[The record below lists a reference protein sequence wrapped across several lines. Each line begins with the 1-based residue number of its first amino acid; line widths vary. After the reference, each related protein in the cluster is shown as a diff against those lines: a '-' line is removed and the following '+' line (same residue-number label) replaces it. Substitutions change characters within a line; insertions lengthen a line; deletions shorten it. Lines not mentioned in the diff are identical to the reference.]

1 MPLCVD
7 MGRRRSG
14 IYSAHES
21 GDRPEVNITTVL
33 RRAIRR
39 HFDRFFLSKLVRL
52 SNSNSPSAFLIY
64 WIYQRAGVHE
74 ESDHA
79 KMPFSSNDCS
89 MARLSHECIFAT
101 NADHQE

>member
-1 MPLCVD
+1 

-33 RRAIRR
+33 RRAISGILTGSSFPSWSVCPIQIPLL
-39 HFDRFFLSKLVRL
+39 HSLFIEFINVR
-52 SNSNSPSAFLIY
+52 
-64 WIYQRAGVHE
+64 VCTK

-79 KMPFSSNDCS
+79 KMPFSGNDCS
-89 MARLSHECIFAT
+89 IARFSHECIFAA

>member
-1 MPLCVD
+1 

-33 RRAIRR
+33 RRAISGILTGSSFPSQIPLM
-39 HFDRFFLSKLVRL
+39 HSLFIEFINVR
-52 SNSNSPSAFLIY
+52 
-64 WIYQRAGVHE
+64 VCTK

-79 KMPFSSNDCS
+79 KMPFSGNDCS
-89 MARLSHECIFAT
+89 IARFSHECIFAA